1 MSEQNENKKNGFTA
15 KILQVG
21 TAECAI
27 FFAVVAMVLAVLML
41 YLGFWKTLLI
51 AALVCVGLFL
61 GGVKNKKAWL
71 AQWINRLFPPKSN
84 VPYRATKDDLPPS
97 MKAEMDEQTKDPQ
110 DFTEE

>member
-1 MSEQNENKKNGFTA
+1 MSEQNENKKNAFTA

-61 GGVKNKKAWL
+61 GGVKNKKEWL
-71 AQWINRLFPPKSN
+71 TQWINRLFPPKSN

-97 MKAEMDEQTKDPQ
+97 LKEEQFRKADEPQ
-110 DFTEE
+110 DPTEE